1 MLFPSRNPFGIN
13 SLHRRR
19 LLGLLGIFPWAI
31 VACGRSSEVEQK
43 GLGPGRHL
51 PVLTLP
57 GLNGDSLRLGEGGA
71 VMLLNFWATWCPPC
85 RAEMAALERLHLG
98 FSGRGLQVVGISV
111 DEDVFLVREY
121 VFQEKLT
128 FPIFLDPRAEV
139 SGEVLGINA
148 YPTSYLVDRSGRVA
162 KVWVGAAD
170 WGGAEV
176 QAEIVRSL
184 GG

>member
-1 MLFPSRNPFGIN
+1 
-13 SLHRRR
+13 
-19 LLGLLGIFPWAI
+19 
-31 VACGRSSEVEQK
+31 
-43 GLGPGRHL
+43 
-51 PVLTLP
+51 
-57 GLNGDSLRLGEGGA
+57 
-71 VMLLNFWATWCPPC
+71 
-85 RAEMAALERLHLG
+85 MAALERLHLD

-128 FPIFLDPRAEV
+128 FPMFLDPQAV
-139 SGEVLGINA
+139 VTGEVLGINA

-170 WGGAEV
+170 WGSTEV

-184 GG
+184 AG